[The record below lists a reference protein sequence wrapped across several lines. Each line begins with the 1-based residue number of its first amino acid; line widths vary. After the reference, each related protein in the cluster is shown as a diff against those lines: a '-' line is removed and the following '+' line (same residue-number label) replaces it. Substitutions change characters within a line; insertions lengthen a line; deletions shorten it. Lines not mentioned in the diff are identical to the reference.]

1 MKRTILLFCCVVLFN
16 SAFAQSVSNVQYV
29 DPTIGSVGLILEPT
43 RPTAHLPNSMVRVF
57 PNRKDQMDD
66 QISYFPL
73 TISSHRQPSLFALMP
88 YSGNEGKD
96 VWKRKFTWDQEKA
109 TPYYY
114 SVRLEDSGDS
124 IEFTPAAKSGFFKFH
139 FKAGNPHYLRLG
151 VINKE
156 GKIDQTGKRT
166 IVGTETVLGLPAFF
180 YAEVDADII
189 DVKFADNT
197 QQQALIKVGD
207 HKNQTVTF
215 RYGVSFISV
224 DQAKENLQKEIGSK
238 DFNQVKESAFAAWDK
253 VLGQINVKGGT
264 LAQKRVFYTS
274 LYRSYE
280 RMIDINE
287 YGRYYSAYDHKVHE
301 SNKPFFVDN
310 WLWDTYIA
318 LEPLHSILN
327 PKMQSDK
334 INSYISMY
342 QQSGWMPSF
351 ALAFGDNP
359 CMTGNHAATW
369 ITDSWM
375 KGIRDFDL
383 KEAYEGLKK
392 NSTEATLLPWRN
404 GAATSLDVFYN
415 KNGYFPALHP
425 DQKENVAE
433 VHSFEKRQ
441 SVAVTLENSYS
452 DWCIAQL
459 AGELNKKED
468 KKLFLERSAFYKNVF
483 RQEKGFM
490 WPKDDKGAWIEPF
503 DPKFSGG
510 MGGRNYTTENNVYT
524 YNWDVKHDLHGLIQL
539 MGGRK
544 QAEANLDNLFQEDLG
559 RSKYVLWNTFPDA
572 TGMVGQFVMGNE
584 PSFHIPYVYNYL
596 GSPWKTQKRIRMLM
610 DTWYTDNLFGIPGD
624 EDGGGMTAF
633 VVFSMMGFFPV
644 TPGIPVYSIGSPVF
658 EEISIQLPAGKTFV
672 ISAKGNS
679 NKSKYI
685 QSASLN
691 GRDLNQPWFSHDDLV
706 KGGNLKLLMGETP
719 NKTWG
724 SGEENAPPSSINLNV
739 NDGLSAIGKMK

>member
-1 MKRTILLFCCVVLFN
+1 MILFVFTVLVK
-16 SAFAQSVSNVQYV
+16 SVFAQSTGNVQYV
-29 DPTIGSVGLILEPT
+29 DPTIGAVGLILEPT
-43 RPTAHLPNSMVRVF
+43 RPTVHLPNSMVRVF
-57 PNRKDQMDD
+57 PVRKDQLDD

-73 TISSHRQPSLFALMP
+73 TISSHRQPALFSLMS
-88 YSGNEGKD
+88 YSGNEDKD
-96 VWKRKFTWDQEKA
+96 VWKKKFTWDQEKA

-124 IEFTPAAKSGFFKFH
+124 IEFTPAARSGFFKFH
-139 FKAGNPHYLRLG
+139 FKEGNPHHLRMG
-151 VINKE
+151 IINKD
-156 GKIDQTGKRT
+156 GKIGQAGKRIIT
-166 IVGTETVLGLPAFF
+166 GSEMVLGLPAFF

-189 DVKFADNT
+189 AVKFADNT

-207 HKNQTVTF
+207 KRNQTVSF

-224 DQAKENLQKEIGSK
+224 EQAKENMRKEIGTK
-238 DFNQVKESAFAAWDK
+238 DFKQIKENAFAAWDK
-253 VLGQINVKGGT
+253 VLGQIKVKGGT
-264 LAQKRVFYTS
+264 PAQKRVFYTS

-334 INSYISMY
+334 ISSYISMY

-383 KEAYEGLKK
+383 KKAYEGLRK
-392 NSTEATLLPWRN
+392 NSMEATLLPWRN
-404 GAATSLDVFYN
+404 GPATSLDSFYN
-415 KNGYFPALHP
+415 KNGFFPSLHP

-468 KKLFLERSAFYKNVF
+468 KKLFLDRSAFYKNVF
-483 RQEKGFM
+483 RQEKGSM
-490 WPKDDKGAWIEPF
+490 WPKDDTGAWIEPF

-524 YNWDVKHDLHGLIQL
+524 YNWDVKHDLHGLIEL
-539 MGGRK
+539 MGGPK
-544 QAEANLDNLFQEDLG
+544 KAEATLDNLFQEDLG

-584 PSFHIPYVYNYL
+584 PSFHIPYIYNYL

-658 EEISIQLPAGKTFV
+658 EEISIQLPGGKPFV
-672 ISAKGNS
+672 VSAKGNS
-679 NKSKYI
+679 AANKYI
-685 QSASLN
+685 KSASLN
-691 GRDLNQPWFSHDDLV
+691 GQDLNQPWFTHDDLV
-706 KGGNLKLLMGETP
+706 KGGTLNLIMSETP

-724 SGEENAPPSSINLNV
+724 SGEKNAPPSSINFSV
-739 NDGLSAIGKMK
+739 NEAYSTSGKGK